1 MVTMVATSTTMSWA
15 TATITRTSQRW
26 SLGAGRW
33 PPAAEDTDD
42 MVAIPPGEKRGW
54 FGQRWLR
61 TARRSC
67 RGHLQAGCS
76 GRGGQ
81 RPGRIVEGVEQAEQ
95 GGQVLLAQGAE
106 DLLEQPLARGVR
118 HAQAGSARVGD
129 GDELGPAVRG
139 VRAAL
144 GQALAFKRV
153 DDVGDRGRGQPEA

>member
-1 MVTMVATSTTMSWA
+1 MVTMVASSTTMSWA

-67 RGHLQAGCS
+67 RGHLQAGGG
-76 GRGGQ
+76 GRGGS
-81 RPGRIVEGVEQAEQ
+81 RPRPLLSGGAHGEPWGQGPFAP
-95 GGQVLLAQGAE
+95 GGQEIL
-106 DLLEQPLARGVR
+106 
-118 HAQAGSARVGD
+118 
-129 GDELGPAVRG
+129 
-139 VRAAL
+139 
-144 GQALAFKRV
+144 
-153 DDVGDRGRGQPEA
+153 